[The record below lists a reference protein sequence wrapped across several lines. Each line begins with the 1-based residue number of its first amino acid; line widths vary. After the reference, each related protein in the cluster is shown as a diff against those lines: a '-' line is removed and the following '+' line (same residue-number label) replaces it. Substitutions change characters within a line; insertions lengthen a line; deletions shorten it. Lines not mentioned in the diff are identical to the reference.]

1 MISKV
6 SMSLICH
13 ATEDQSK
20 VEQALLNLLPE
31 GIRSSAQVNYTL
43 AKGHHGNEIRI
54 ASLVEEGSAAKDVVD
69 YITKLLPPGDLLRLR
84 DEMDRYFDS
93 RSTFFLR
100 LDKQK
105 AFTGSLRLSE
115 SDDIIRVKISV
126 QLRKGEQSKLFQL
139 LNLA

>member
-6 SMSLICH
+6 SISLICH

-20 VEQALLNLLPE
+20 VERALLNLLPE
-31 GIRSSAQVNYTL
+31 GIRGSAQVKY
-43 AKGHHGNEIRI
+43 AVARGHHGNEIMI
-54 ASLVEEGSAAKDVVD
+54 ASLEEEGQTAKDVVD

-84 DEMDRYFDS
+84 DELNRYFDS
-93 RSTFFLR
+93 RSTFFMR

-105 AFTGSLRLSE
+105 AYSGMLRLSD

-126 QLRKGEQSKLFQL
+126 QLRKGEQSKLL
-139 LNLA
+139 HDLNLA

>member
-6 SMSLICH
+6 SISLIFH
-13 ATEDQSK
+13 ATEDQSR

-31 GIRSSAQVNYTL
+31 GMRGSAQVKYAV
-43 AKGHHGNEIRI
+43 AKGHHGNEIRV
-54 ASLVEEGSAAKDVVD
+54 ASLEEEGSAAKSVVD

-84 DEMDRYFDS
+84 DEVDRYFDS
-93 RSTFFLR
+93 RSTFFMR

-105 AFTGSLRLSE
+105 AFSGQLRLSE

-126 QLRKGEQSKLFQL
+126 QLHKGDHSKLFQI
-139 LNLA
+139 LNLG